1 MIDPIAFGDCGITV
15 YDYCQYERA
24 FWSFC
29 LEIPVMSIDNA
40 LAASE
45 RQQESCVIASLLIF
59 GQVL

>member
-1 MIDPIAFGDCGITV
+1 
-15 YDYCQYERA
+15 
-24 FWSFC
+24 
-29 LEIPVMSIDNA
+29 MSIDNA